1 MAKRPV
7 YGLVLAGG
15 KSRRMGQDKALL
27 DHAGQS
33 QLSYAVSIVRECV
46 DRVFVSTRA
55 DQKDDEERARFDQIV
70 DRYEGL
76 GPVAGILSALE
87 AWPEADWLVI
97 ACDLP
102 NIAVETIVS
111 LLNHRDG
118 EQPFTAYTSTYDGLP
133 EPLCAIYRSACID
146 IVRQFIDDG
155 INCPR
160 KMLIRSE
167 TRLIEQPDP
176 ASLDNIN
183 TPDDLQDSI
192 LRAN

>member
-1 MAKRPV
+1 M
-7 YGLVLAGG
+7 
-15 KSRRMGQDKALL
+15 
-27 DHAGQS
+27 
-33 QLSYAVSIVRECV
+33 
-46 DRVFVSTRA
+46 
-55 DQKDDEERARFDQIV
+55 
-70 DRYEGL
+70 

-87 AWPEADWLVI
+87 AWPGVDWLVV

-102 NIAVETIVS
+102 NIDVETIVS

-118 EQPFTAYTSTYDGLP
+118 EQPFTAYTSTHDGLP
-133 EPLCAIYRSACID
+133 EPLCAIYHSACTD
-146 IVRQFIDDG
+146 IVRQFVDDG

-160 KMLIRSE
+160 KILIRSE